1 MWTWPPV
8 SEPDIKAIDSAD
20 DPRIADYTNLTDTAL
35 RRRIE
40 PERGLYMAEST
51 AVIERA
57 LEAGHDPR
65 SFLSSARHLK
75 AISSAISRHESARGA
90 PVYLAEDHILERI
103 TGYRVHRGALAAMQR
118 PQLPTVVD
126 VLEAAERDH
135 STPRIVVLEDIVDHT
150 NVGAIFRSVAALGA
164 TGILISPRC
173 ADPLYR
179 RSVRVS
185 MGAVFTVPWTRLSSW
200 PDDLTVL
207 QESGYLT
214 TALALHKNAVD
225 LRTAGRESSSKIALI
240 LGTEGDGLQQRTI
253 ANCDMAVKIPMHNEV
268 DSLNVAA
275 ASAVALW
282 ELSSS

>member
-1 MWTWPPV
+1 
-8 SEPDIKAIDSAD
+8 
-20 DPRIADYTNLTDTAL
+20 
-35 RRRIE
+35 
-40 PERGLYMAEST
+40 MAEST
-51 AVIERA
+51 AVIKRA

-65 SFLSSARHLK
+65 SFLTSSRHLN
-75 AISSAISRHESARGA
+75 AISSAITRHERAHDA
-90 PVYLAEDHILERI
+90 PVYLAEDHILEKI

-118 PQLPTVVD
+118 PQLPTMVN
-126 VLEAAERDH
+126 VLQAAERDH

-214 TALALHKNAVD
+214 TALALHENAVD
-225 LRTAGRESSSKIALI
+225 LRTMGRESASKIALV

-253 ANCDMAVKIPMHNEV
+253 ANCDVVVKIPMHNAV

-282 ELSSS
+282 ELGSL

>member
-1 MWTWPPV
+1 MF
-8 SEPDIKAIDSAD
+8 EPEIITIDSPD
-20 DPRIADYTNLTDTAL
+20 DPRITDYTNLTDTAL

-40 PERGLYMAEST
+40 PQRGLYMAEST
-51 AVIERA
+51 AVIKRA

-65 SFLSSARHLK
+65 SFLTSSRHLN
-75 AISSAISRHESARGA
+75 AISSAITRHERAHDA
-90 PVYLAEDHILERI
+90 PVYLAEDHILEKI

-118 PQLPTVVD
+118 PQLPTMVN
-126 VLEAAERDH
+126 VLQAAERDH

-214 TALALHKNAVD
+214 TALALHENAVD
-225 LRTAGRESSSKIALI
+225 LRTMGRESASKIALV

-253 ANCDMAVKIPMHNEV
+253 ANCDVVVKIPMHNAV

-282 ELSSS
+282 ELGSL